1 MQRWEELLII
11 RKLPGDTSKA
21 SEDIIPQSRSDN
33 LGRLVGGQV
42 RYSHIQMSVKF
53 RFGAITS
60 LIFNKSLLKLVPLL
74 VQKASLTNFR

>member
-1 MQRWEELLII
+1 MHHWEELLII
-11 RKLPGDTSKA
+11 RKLSGDTSEA
-21 SEDIIPQSRSDN
+21 SEDIISQSRM
-33 LGRLVGGQV
+33 RQFREVGGG
-42 RYSHIQMSVKF
+42 QMSVKF